1 MRAGVVS
8 ADTSLDQERR
18 IAEKAS
24 AVLNSLGP
32 TSPRNAEK
40 LSVLSEAIFTAT
52 NKASLN
58 LYSRDEALSPVRREA
73 AATLEVIYELLGRG
87 RLPLGVINQAK
98 VAVDSWLKALNRA

>member
-1 MRAGVVS
+1 MS

-40 LSVLSEAIFTAT
+40 LSVLSELD
-52 NKASLN
+52 NS
-58 LYSRDEALSPVRREA
+58 SRLGTRLVSGAEELMRQRMRQ
-73 AATLEVIYELLGRG
+73 EV
-87 RLPLGVINQAK
+87 
-98 VAVDSWLKALNRA
+98 VA